1 MAAMEAAADAMLA
14 AASRAFT
21 STFAIAIQIQVRPR
35 PLPFALW
42 TPGRNCLGA
51 AESAMVLRNSFG
63 HQGFFFRFCS
73 EFSHKLEV
81 TESFVTAQLFYGC
94 WKVLQWIS
102 QLTVLVE

>member
-42 TPGRNCLGA
+42 TPWRNCLGA
-51 AESAMVLRNSFG
+51 AGSAMFLRNSFG
-63 HQGFFFRFCS
+63 RQGFFFWVRFCS
-73 EFSHKLEV
+73 EFSHK
-81 TESFVTAQLFYGC
+81 
-94 WKVLQWIS
+94 
-102 QLTVLVE
+102 